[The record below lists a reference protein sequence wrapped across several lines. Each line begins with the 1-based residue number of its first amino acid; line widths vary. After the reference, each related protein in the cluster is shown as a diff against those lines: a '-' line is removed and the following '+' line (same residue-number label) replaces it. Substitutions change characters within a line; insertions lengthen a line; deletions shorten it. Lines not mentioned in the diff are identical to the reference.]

1 MPAAA
6 SSPSVAELERRIEE
20 LGVENA
26 RLLAEQRETLE
37 PAHLLHLGRVD
48 APSAS
53 MAASILVIS
62 STIELL
68 S

>member
-1 MPAAA
+1 LW
-6 SSPSVAELERRIEE
+6 S
-20 LGVENA
+20 GH
-26 RLLAEQRETLE
+26 LLAEQRETLE

-53 MAASILVIS
+53 MAASILDIS
-62 STIELL
+62 STIVLL